1 MERLGDRTDNPQPKT
16 KIFDIRVKIAQKRED
31 LNNSIM
37 TICSDANGLGDI
49 NQADKIKKGAIELY
63 LMKLSNFVT
72 QIEKQESEKNKTPF

>member
-1 MERLGDRTDNPQPKT
+1 
-16 KIFDIRVKIAQKRED
+16 
-31 LNNSIM
+31 M

-49 NQADKIKKGAIELY
+49 VQADKIKKGAIELY